1 MKLIK
6 DLYNILPL
14 FICHSSEMSIKLSVI
29 YTLRSFSQ
37 PKHIAMP
44 RCSVDIKTSS
54 FRRAHNPIIP
64 ASHSVT
70 FSRRRAAFVFYSTTC
85 ISTWPSPQNPH
96 VPLWCVDA
104 RRIYSLVSF
113 PEVQTLDISKCRRAA
128 KANSFSRDDII
139 SLFPLPSRAVH
150 GRETTIEE
158 RRAKRGSLKIR
169 SWNYRY
175 PPRDLRGRE
184 DRRVVSQSVPRS
196 RDPLRVQRERER
208 ERERE
213 VHW

>member
-70 FSRRRAAFVFYSTTC
+70 FSRRRAAIRILFYDM
-85 ISTWPSPQNPH
+85 H
-96 VPLWCVDA
+96 LHLAV
-104 RRIYSLVSF
+104 
-113 PEVQTLDISKCRRAA
+113 AA
-128 KANSFSRDDII
+128 KPARSIMVRRRSTHILPRFI
-139 SLFPLPSRAVH
+139 S
-150 GRETTIEE
+150 
-158 RRAKRGSLKIR
+158 
-169 SWNYRY
+169 
-175 PPRDLRGRE
+175 
-184 DRRVVSQSVPRS
+184 
-196 RDPLRVQRERER
+196 
-208 ERERE
+208 
-213 VHW
+213 